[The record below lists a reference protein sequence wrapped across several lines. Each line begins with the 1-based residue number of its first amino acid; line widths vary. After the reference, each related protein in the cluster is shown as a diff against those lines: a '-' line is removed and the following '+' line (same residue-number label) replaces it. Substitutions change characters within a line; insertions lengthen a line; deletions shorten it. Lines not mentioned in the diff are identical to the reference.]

1 MKPNGNSPVSD
12 EDSSPIGW
20 APILGHWSVGD
31 NQIAYKGGDERF
43 AAHGQEFPIGI
54 LVNNRELLSG
64 ACKVD
69 VEFEEV
75 SSGIFAGGIIL
86 GYRSQERYYLEVQLG
101 AGQAAYCV
109 REFVTGFGWRPLK

>member
-31 NQIAYKGGDERF
+31 NQIAYKGWDERF

-54 LVNNRELLSG
+54 LCQQQGTSQRRLP
-64 ACKVD
+64 
-69 VEFEEV
+69 
-75 SSGIFAGGIIL
+75 GGCGVRRGL
-86 GYRSQERYYLEVQLG
+86 VRYLCGRYYLGLPVPGTLLFG
-101 AGQAAYCV
+101 FLSRIRGVILVPGVVPSSVRGQ
-109 REFVTGFGWRPLK
+109 FP